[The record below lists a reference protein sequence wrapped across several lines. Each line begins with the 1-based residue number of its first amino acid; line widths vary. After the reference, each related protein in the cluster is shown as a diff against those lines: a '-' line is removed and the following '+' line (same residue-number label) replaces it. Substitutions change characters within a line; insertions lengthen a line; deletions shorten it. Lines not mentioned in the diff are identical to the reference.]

1 MNHWKTTGSVTNE
14 AEIIH
19 FGGYVCAELRF
30 RWLASLISGS
40 TCSLVELPE
49 HEVPQQGGTLMAIV
63 FQTAHTRAQGDG
75 GVGEGEED
83 RLRAPLLLLSLH
95 FQYIHLSG
103 FALD

>member
-1 MNHWKTTGSVTNE
+1 MNHWKTTESVTNE

-40 TCSLVELPE
+40 TCSLVEVRK
-49 HEVPQQGGTLMAIV
+49 HEVSQQGGTLMAIL

-75 GVGEGEED
+75 GVGEKVGGQ
-83 RLRAPLLLLSLH
+83 AQGASTSSVTSLSI
-95 FQYIHLSG
+95 Y
-103 FALD
+103 

>member
-19 FGGYVCAELRF
+19 LGGCVCAELRF

-49 HEVPQQGGTLMAIV
+49 HEVPQQGGTLMAIL
-63 FQTAHTRAQGDG
+63 FQTAHIRAQGVGD
-75 GVGEGEED
+75 VGEEEGD
-83 RLRAPLLLLSLH
+83 RLRVPLLSLH
-95 FQYIHLSG
+95 FQYINLSR